1 MPKTRGAHGNNA
13 SMLPDLSSKLS
24 EEGKLIVQLITDHI
38 DILKSEFTEKIKE
51 KDKEIAIVKS
61 ELNSVWTRLAQL
73 EERHDDAEA
82 YERRNTLII
91 SGDGVPEASQGENC
105 TAIVSNM
112 IREKLRMNISAGDI
126 FVSHRIGQKPR
137 SAQHVDR
144 RNIIVKLCRRN
155 LKDELLSMCRFLRP
169 NIYLNES
176 LTPTRSTILSALR
189 KVKRMLPDKISGCK
203 SESGRVYVFLKN
215 ESDESHRRNK
225 KILVNTRLKLEDMCR
240 TVFNVSVNDL
250 VSSWPQ

>member
-13 SMLPDLSSKLS
+13 STLPDLSSKLS

-61 ELNSVWTRLAQL
+61 ELNSVRTRLAQL

-105 TAIVSNM
+105 TAIIVSSM

-126 FVSHRIGQKPR
+126 SVSQGIGQKPR
-137 SAQHVDR
+137 SPQHVDR

-155 LKDELLSMCRFLRP
+155 LKDELLSACRSLRP

-176 LTPTRSTILSALR
+176 LTPTRSTILYALR
-189 KVKRMLPDKISGCK
+189 KVKQMPPDKISGCK

-215 ESDESHRRNK
+215 NESDESNRRNK
-225 KILVNTRLKLEDMCR
+225 KNISEYATQDRRYVQDC
-240 TVFNVSVNDL
+240 V
-250 VSSWPQ
+250 

>member
-13 SMLPDLSSKLS
+13 STLPDLSSELS

-51 KDKEIAIVKS
+51 RDKEIAVVKS
-61 ELNSVWTRLAQL
+61 ELNSVRTRLAQL

-82 YERRNTLII
+82 YERRDTLII
-91 SGDGVPEASQGENC
+91 SVDAVQEASQGENC

-112 IREKLRMNISAGDI
+112 IWENVRMNISAGDI
-126 FVSHRIGQKPR
+126 SVSHRIGQKPR
-137 SAQHVDR
+137 SPQHVDR
-144 RNIIVKLCRRN
+144 RNIFVKLCRRN
-155 LKDELLSMCRFLRP
+155 LKDKLLSACRSLKP

-176 LTPTRSTILSALR
+176 LTPTRSTILYPLR
-189 KVKRMLPDKISGCK
+189 KIKRMLPDKISGCK

-215 ESDESHRRNK
+215 NESDESPRRNK
-225 KILVNTRLKLEDMCR
+225 KILVNT
-240 TVFNVSVNDL
+240 
-250 VSSWPQ
+250 